1 MMRPAVFIDRDGT
14 INEQRGYINH
24 ISKFELLPG
33 VGKAISL
40 LNTNDHIVVVTS
52 NQSGV
57 ARGYFPMQLVKDIH
71 DVMVLELKKY
81 NAYVDRI
88 YFCPHHPDGIVPEY
102 SRECSCRK
110 PNIGLI
116 KQAQDEL
123 GIDMETSYVI
133 GDRLLDIEFAHNA
146 NLPGILVLTGYGK
159 GEVQYSMSHKSITPA
174 YVAEDLL
181 GAVQWI
187 LKQDK

>member
-1 MMRPAVFIDRDGT
+1 MRPAVFIDRDGT

-24 ISKFELLPG
+24 ISRFALLPG

-40 LNTNDHIVVVTS
+40 LNMNDHIVVVTS

-57 ARGYFPMQLVKDIH
+57 ARGYFPIQLVKDIH

-81 NAYVDRI
+81 KAYVDRI

-102 SRECSCRK
+102 SRQCSCRK

-123 GIDMETSYVI
+123 DIDMETSYVI
-133 GDRLLDIEFAHNA
+133 GDRLVDIEFSHNA

-159 GEVQYSMSHKSITPA
+159 GEVQYSMPHKGITPA
-174 YVAEDLL
+174 YVAENLL
-181 GAVQWI
+181 RAVQWI
-187 LKQDK
+187 LKRDK

>member
-1 MMRPAVFIDRDGT
+1 MMRSAVFIDRDGT
-14 INEQRGYINH
+14 INAQRGYINH
-24 ISKFELLPG
+24 ISRFELLPG

-40 LNTNDHIVVVTS
+40 LNTNDHIVVVMS

-57 ARGYFPMQLVKDIH
+57 ARGYFPLQLVKDIH

-81 NAYVDRI
+81 NAYVDGI
-88 YFCPHHPDGIVPEY
+88 YFCPHHPDGIVSEY

-110 PNIGLI
+110 PNTGLI

-123 GIDMETSYVI
+123 DIDMKTSYVI
-133 GDRLLDIEFAHNA
+133 GDRLVDIEFAHNA

-159 GEVQYSMSHKSITPA
+159 GEVQYSMPHKNITPA

-187 LKQDK
+187 LEQDK